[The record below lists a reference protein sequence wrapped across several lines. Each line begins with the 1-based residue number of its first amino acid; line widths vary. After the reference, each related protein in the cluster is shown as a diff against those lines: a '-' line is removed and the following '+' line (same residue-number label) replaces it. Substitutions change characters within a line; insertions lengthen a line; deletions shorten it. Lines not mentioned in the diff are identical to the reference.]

1 MTKVTKRPLSSPSTH
16 ASTASPSPSY
26 PYVVYSSPSGSIC
39 EIRDWHALDFSGKPL
54 QLRDLIP
61 LPEGA
66 TLSMLPERL
75 AVGHDAR
82 GERQILSA
90 SSGWALAALLPIG
103 YTRLAL
109 PSYEKAAAETSPLP
123 FFGYTA
129 VAGFDGRVWVSAMAT
144 DRPERWLARNFNARR
159 LQRLVDQ
166 RLLENPENRV
176 LQQHAHCA
184 LDYLCPTASNLFF
197 GRWEGAIAVSGGCNA
212 RCIGCISKQEEDALI
227 SPQDRL
233 PFVPTVEEVVEVA
246 VAHLK
251 RSPDAIISFGQG
263 CEGEPLLQAR
273 IIEKSI
279 LAIRALTSSGII
291 NINTNASNPRALQ
304 RLYDSGLDML
314 RASTISARP
323 STYDAYYRPIG
334 YSVAQVKESLS
345 RARDSGVFSSI
356 NLLCVPGL
364 TDSEVELA
372 ALVEFLRETG
382 VRLVQLR
389 NLNIDPE
396 VLWPRLPQ
404 DCRPGSNALGT
415 ALGMRHLVK
424 TLAHALPGLIVGSF
438 SHPVQRSPGG
448 THAAPVDGVP
458 ARAPAQPEA
467 R

>member
-1 MTKVTKRPLSSPSTH
+1 MTKVTQKLLPSSSH
-16 ASTASPSPSY
+16 SSTASPSPSF
-26 PYVVYSSPSGSIC
+26 PYVVYSSPSGSIRQR
-39 EIRDWHALDFSGKPL
+39 RDWHALDFTGKPL

-75 AVGHDAR
+75 AVGEDGGGDR
-82 GERQILSA
+82 RVLDA

-103 YTRLAL
+103 YTRSAL
-109 PSYEKAAAETSPLP
+109 PAYEKAAAEISPLP

-129 VAGFDGRVWVSAMAT
+129 VAGFGGRIWVSAMAT
-144 DRPERWLARNFNARR
+144 DRPERWLARSFNARH
-159 LQRLVDQ
+159 LQRLIDQ
-166 RLLENPENRV
+166 RLLESPENRV

-184 LDYLCPTASNLFF
+184 VDYQCPTASNLFF

-246 VAHLK
+246 VAHLT

-279 LAIRALTSSGII
+279 RAIRERTSSGVI

-304 RLYDSGLDML
+304 RLYDAGLDML

-323 STYDAYYRPIG
+323 LTYDAYYRPIG
-334 YSVAQVKESLS
+334 YSVAQVKQSLS
-345 RARDSGVFSSI
+345 QARDSGVYSSI

-364 TDSEVELA
+364 TDTEVELA

-396 VLWPRLPQ
+396 VLWPRLPEG
-404 DCRPGSNALGT
+404 CRPGSNSLGT
-415 ALGMRHLVK
+415 ALGMRHLVE
-424 TLAHALPGLIVGSF
+424 TLGSSLPSLTVGSF
-438 SHPVQRSPGG
+438 SHPVPRSTAG
-448 THAAPVDGVP
+448 THAAPAAGVP
-458 ARAPAQPEA
+458 ATAPAQPEA